1 MLYMMNIMIPKA
13 RKRARKKQEE
23 IAIVLYFLSSTA
35 QIGIEK
41 STEIE
46 HYKIL
51 LSYIVKLHCA

>member
-1 MLYMMNIMIPKA
+1 MLYMMNIMIPKV

-23 IAIVLYFLSSTA
+23 IATVLYFLSSTA

-46 HYKIL
+46 HHKIL
-51 LSYIVKLHCA
+51 LSHIVKLYCA

>member
-1 MLYMMNIMIPKA
+1 MLYMMDIMIPKA

-23 IAIVLYFLSSTA
+23 IAVVQYFLSSVA

-46 HYKIL
+46 HHEIL
-51 LSYIVKLHCA
+51 PSHIVKLHCT